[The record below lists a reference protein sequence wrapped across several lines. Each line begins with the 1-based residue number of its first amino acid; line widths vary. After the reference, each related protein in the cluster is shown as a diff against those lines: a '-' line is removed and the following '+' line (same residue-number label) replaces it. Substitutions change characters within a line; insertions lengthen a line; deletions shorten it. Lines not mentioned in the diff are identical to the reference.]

1 MAQPPLPSL
10 LAPGAKA
17 RNLDLAA
24 LLAIASHEGA
34 SGRIGDNGHA
44 FGPFQLN
51 DAGGVLTGK
60 FPGWTPEQKNAWA
73 WSPAGI
79 NYAEDGIAKVA
90 AGQHGA
96 QAINSIAS
104 KFERPANVQAEIQ
117 DALAHYGK
125 GAGTFAP
132 MLPGPPSPTP
142 PGAAAGTG
150 GNSLLGS
157 LVGST
162 NEMVG
167 LGANPTLSSLLAGSG
182 RTGATATPASPAGGV
197 RAGLPTP
204 AGHGGLAELLREGT
218 GGPTHSTGPHI
229 HAAFTDPKLELAAIT
244 WAQQHGLHVGE
255 NPYVGDVAPGVHAKN
270 SYHYRTFP
278 GAYNGRKLGQAIDVS
293 GGNTNAFYNF
303 LAGRR

>member
-60 FPGWTPEQKNAWA
+60 LGGMTPEQKNAWA

-125 GAGTFAP
+125 GAGTFAAT
-132 MLPGPPSPTP
+132 LPVGRPPT
-142 PGAAAGTG
+142 PGAAPNMAGG
-150 GNSLLGS
+150 SLLGS
-157 LVGST
+157 LIGST
-162 NEMVG
+162 NELVG
-167 LGANPTLSSLLAGSG
+167 LGANPTLASLLSGS
-182 RTGATATPASPAGGV
+182 AAAKPAGGAPAQRPAAAAEGKPGHLV
-197 RAGLPTP
+197 TIDGVTVDSAVAPMLQQVVSRFGVKPTSGYRDP
-204 AGHGGLAELLREGT
+204 GHNSQVGGASNSDHLRGDAVDF
-218 GGPTHSTGPHI
+218 GG
-229 HAAFTDPKLELAAIT
+229 DPQALAALYKY
-244 WAQQHGLHVGE
+244 AQGRY
-255 NPYVGDVAPGVHAKN
+255 PYVEPMAQAKDHVHI
-270 SYHYRTFP
+270 SF
-278 GAYNGRKLGQAIDVS
+278 
-293 GGNTNAFYNF
+293 
-303 LAGRR
+303 RRP